1 MTETDVLISRAET
14 VRIHLDLLDELL
26 SRPNVGPGEAI
37 YASLALRFLIDALP
51 IHARENRLSLLVPA
65 PDLKKVPLDQA
76 LFFACGN
83 YNIRGQKVPAHYTF
97 REPGS
102 QSPHRAQFERHMAE
116 SPEIFTLIDMKI
128 RNFWQQ
134 PCLVVVGNKL
144 NRESSIRYV
153 ANKCGGAHYEGDVSR
168 FERIHQLLTSVGHVL
183 RINGDGMSAVFLEVL
198 GSAWFLLN
206 APAIIDLRRAL
217 ANSN

>member
-1 MTETDVLISRAET
+1 MNETEVLISRAET
-14 VRIHLDLLDELL
+14 VRIHLDFLDELL
-26 SRPNVGPGEAI
+26 SRPEMGAAEAI

-51 IHARENRLSLLVPA
+51 IFARENSLSLLVPA
-65 PDLKKVPLDQA
+65 PDLNKVPFDQA

-83 YNIRGQKVPAHYTF
+83 YNIRGQRVPAHYTF

-102 QSPHRAQFERHMAE
+102 QSSHRAQFERQMAQ
-116 SPEIFTLIDMKI
+116 SPEILTLVDMKI
-128 RNFWQQ
+128 GNFWQQ

-144 NRESSIRYV
+144 SRENSIRYV
-153 ANKCGGAHYEGDVSR
+153 ANKCGGAHYEGDVSK
-168 FERIHQLLTSVGHVL
+168 FEKIHQLLTSVGHVL
-183 RINGDGMSAVFLEVL
+183 RINGDGMPAVFLEVL

-217 ANSN
+217 TDPN